1 MKDISKDIGEEII
14 LKLKVLEEFL
24 RKVRMEKMHNEKE
37 LPTTF
42 VSGNRPSW
50 NPAERRAG
58 EWCVYLRDVQAK
70 TKTEFKTEKDRDS
83 TWEYQF

>member
-42 VSGNRPSW
+42 VSGNRP
-50 NPAERRAG
+50 A
-58 EWCVYLRDVQAK
+58 
-70 TKTEFKTEKDRDS
+70 
-83 TWEYQF
+83 